1 MNPTD
6 FKVGDTIEMIESCG
20 RAPVKGERLVVSERS
35 GDLTVRN
42 TRGNGCTC
50 QFKWKLVSTNSLTP
64 TSMSLLNSLRLL
76 TKGEPQKTYQK
87 VGIFDS
93 NDMPGN
99 EIVCAYVAE
108 LMIQDKS
115 FFEKAKELLK
125 EQESKK

>member
-20 RAPVKGERLVVSERS
+20 DAPAKGERLTVQ
-35 GDLTVRN
+35 VRN
-42 TRGNGCTC
+42 GELFVTGTGTCTC
-50 QFKWKLVSTNSLTP
+50 QNKWKLINSLTP